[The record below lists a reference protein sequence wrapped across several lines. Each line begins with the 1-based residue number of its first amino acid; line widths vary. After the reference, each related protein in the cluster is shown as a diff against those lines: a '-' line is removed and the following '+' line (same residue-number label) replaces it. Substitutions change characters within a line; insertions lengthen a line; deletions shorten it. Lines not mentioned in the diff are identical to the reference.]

1 VSRCILIIL
10 LPALLFAAGQGN
22 RPRGRRWWLASVAA
36 LVGAHAADVASS
48 YGRQEAN
55 PLLRMGSGRFDARS
69 MGIKMGIVGGVVAL
83 QCLALRKM
91 PEAHRSL
98 AVTNLAGSGAMAA
111 LAARN
116 WRTRTSTSLIL
127 PSSR

>member
-10 LPALLFAAGQGN
+10 LPALLFAVEREN
-22 RPRGRRWWLASVAA
+22 RPRNRRWWLASVAA
-36 LVGAHAADVASS
+36 LVAAHASDVASS

-55 PLLRMGSGRFDARS
+55 PLLRTGSGRFGAGS

-83 QCLALRKM
+83 QCLALGKA
-91 PEAHRSL
+91 PEAHRNV
-98 AVTNLAGSGAMAA
+98 AITNFAGSGAMGA

-116 WRTRTSTSLIL
+116 WRTRPSASMAL
-127 PSSR
+127 PSN